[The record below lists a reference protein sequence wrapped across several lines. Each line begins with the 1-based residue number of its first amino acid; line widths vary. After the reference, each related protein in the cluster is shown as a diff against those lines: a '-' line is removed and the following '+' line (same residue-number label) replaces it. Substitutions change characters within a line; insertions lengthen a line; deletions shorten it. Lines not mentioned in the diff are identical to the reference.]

1 MRSFSD
7 KEKAI
12 INKLISIKRNS
23 KLEELQVQDY
33 CENNCLVLQLNGLLN
48 LKSYH
53 YIIMKVRN

>member
-23 KLEELQVQDY
+23 KLEELQVARLLR
-33 CENNCLVLQLNGLLN
+33 EQLSCFAIKWTLEPKELS
-48 LKSYH
+48 LY
-53 YIIMKVRN
+53 

>member
-23 KLEELQVQDY
+23 KLEELQVAR
-33 CENNCLVLQLNGLLN
+33 LL
-48 LKSYH
+48 
-53 YIIMKVRN
+53 

>member
-23 KLEELQVQDY
+23 KLEELQVARLLR
-33 CENNCLVLQLNGLLN
+33 EQLSCFAIKWSNHSIFRLDT
-48 LKSYH
+48 H
-53 YIIMKVRN
+53 VP